1 MISMEEVVDTS
12 ISILK
17 VIIEAIEFMEPSV
30 PEEDMERIL
39 GTVDREELLFSME
52 IPIFSQLI
60 WSIST
65 EEKQALTSLKW
76 AHVEMEHLAPTI
88 SPKVTT

>member
-39 GTVDREELLFSME
+39 GTVDREELLF
-52 IPIFSQLI
+52 
-60 WSIST
+60 
-65 EEKQALTSLKW
+65 
-76 AHVEMEHLAPTI
+76 
-88 SPKVTT
+88 

>member
-1 MISMEEVVDTS
+1 MISMEEVVDIF
-12 ISILK
+12 ISILRE
-17 VIIEAIEFMEPSV
+17 IIEAIEFMGPSV
-30 PEEDMERIL
+30 LKEDMEKIL
-39 GTVDREELLFSME
+39 GMVDREELLFLME

-60 WSIST
+60 WFIST

-88 SPKVTT
+88 SPKVII